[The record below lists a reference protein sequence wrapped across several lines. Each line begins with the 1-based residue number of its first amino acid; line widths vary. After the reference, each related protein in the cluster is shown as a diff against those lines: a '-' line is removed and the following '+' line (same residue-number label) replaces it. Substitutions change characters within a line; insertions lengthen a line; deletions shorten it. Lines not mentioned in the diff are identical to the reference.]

1 MSKIKRITTIATS
14 VLAVTVLLAGCGK
27 NKPVEKIESTP
38 ETKSSFEKAIKG
50 QAIAESKETETQVVD
65 YYTNGIKVEVEKAK
79 DEVEISIPTEKY
91 VRDRDSYTK
100 VSEIKADEVVVVN
113 KGIIT
118 GVVKKSDNKP
128 IETKAVAKVKP
139 VKKYKE
145 SDIKYDVKKHTK
157 KEYEEITKRD
167 VSKPK
172 IDTDDAVKKSLE
184 AESKK
189 TEIPKVVEKTTTT
202 EKKEEPK
209 AEETKAREAETK
221 KAEEIKK
228 PEVPQT
234 ENQVADPQ
242 PEAPEVATERVEE
255 NTPTPE
261 PQPSQQPSPQPQ
273 TEPQPAPTERVI
285 NWVAHKTVIHHPEVT
300 HEVEYYES
308 SDEKFRTYNEDEME
322 KYIFDQAD
330 KGIFVSYGIYYE
342 TVVDKPAWDEEVIDY
357 YYDPVTGE
365 RK

>member
-189 TEIPKVVEKTTTT
+189 TEIPKVVEKNNDYR
-202 EKKEEPK
+202 EKGRAKSGG
-209 AEETKAREAETK
+209 
-221 KAEEIKK
+221 
-228 PEVPQT
+228 
-234 ENQVADPQ
+234 NQGK
-242 PEAPEVATERVEE
+242 RSG
-255 NTPTPE
+255 N
-261 PQPSQQPSPQPQ
+261 
-273 TEPQPAPTERVI
+273 
-285 NWVAHKTVIHHPEVT
+285 
-300 HEVEYYES
+300 
-308 SDEKFRTYNEDEME
+308 
-322 KYIFDQAD
+322 
-330 KGIFVSYGIYYE
+330 
-342 TVVDKPAWDEEVIDY
+342 
-357 YYDPVTGE
+357 
-365 RK
+365 